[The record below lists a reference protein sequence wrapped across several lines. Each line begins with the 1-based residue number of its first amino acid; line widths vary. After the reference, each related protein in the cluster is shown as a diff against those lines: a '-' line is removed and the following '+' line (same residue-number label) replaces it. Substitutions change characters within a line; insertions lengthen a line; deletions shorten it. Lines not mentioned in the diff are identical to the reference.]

1 VTRSPFY
8 LSVSQEKFLKKL
20 FIPTLWITRVARC
33 TFSKQKSQFGCNF
46 EGLGMDYVGIF
57 YGHSVY
63 FVVIWYIFLG
73 SGMMNQEKS
82 GNPVDNI

>member
-46 EGLGMDYVGIF
+46 EGLGMDYVGMFGIF
-57 YGHSVY
+57 CGHLVY
-63 FVVIWYIFLG
+63 FSGFWYDEPRKIWQPCGQHLI
-73 SGMMNQEKS
+73 
-82 GNPVDNI
+82 